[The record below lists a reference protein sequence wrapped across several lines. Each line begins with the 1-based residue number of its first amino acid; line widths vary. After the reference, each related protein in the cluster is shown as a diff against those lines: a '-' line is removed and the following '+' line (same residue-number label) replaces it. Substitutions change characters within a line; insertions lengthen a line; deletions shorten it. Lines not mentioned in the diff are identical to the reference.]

1 MRRALR
7 LAARARGRT
16 SPNPMVGA
24 IIVRNGRIV
33 GEGWHPG
40 AGKPHAEVIALQAAA
55 QKARGATLYVTLE
68 PCCHWG
74 RTPPCVDSIIAAGIR
89 SIVAAQVDPDPRVSG
104 KGADKLRAAGIE
116 VEFGVLGQQ
125 AARLIEAHHKY
136 VTTRRPFV
144 TLKLACSLD
153 GKIATASGQSQWI
166 TGEQARRFV
175 HRLRA
180 ESDAAMVGAGTVL
193 ADDPLITARLVSASK
208 QPLRVVI
215 DGKARTPADA
225 RVLKAASART
235 LVVVGASASRQAE
248 GLRAAGA
255 EVLSLPDTDGRI
267 DLGSVLDELGRREI
281 TTLLVEGGATLAAAL
296 VEARL
301 VDKFIFILAP
311 ILIGG
316 AEAPSAIAGA
326 GARVLEQAARLRDVQ
341 VRRLGQD
348 ILVEG
353 YPCYG

>member
-1 MRRALR
+1 
-7 LAARARGRT
+7 
-16 SPNPMVGA
+16 
-24 IIVRNGRIV
+24 
-33 GEGWHPG
+33 
-40 AGKPHAEVIALQAAA
+40 
-55 QKARGATLYVTLE
+55 
-68 PCCHWG
+68 
-74 RTPPCVDSIIAAGIR
+74 VDSIIAAGIR
-89 SIVAAQVDPDPRVSG
+89 RVVAAQVDPDPRVSG

-125 AARLIEAHHKY
+125 AVRLIEAHHKY

-153 GKIATASGQSQWI
+153 GKIATAGGQSQWI

-180 ESDAAMVGAGTVL
+180 ESDAVMVGAGTVL
-193 ADDPLITARLVSASK
+193 ADDPLLTVRLVSASK

-215 DGKARTPADA
+215 DGRARTPADA
-225 RVLKAASART
+225 RVLKAASAPT
-235 LVVVGASASRQAE
+235 MVVIGVSASKQAE

-255 EVLSLPDTDGRI
+255 EVLSLPEADGLI
-267 DLGSVLDELGRREI
+267 DLGAVLDELGRREI
-281 TTLLVEGGATLAAAL
+281 TTLLVEGGAALAASL

-316 AEAPSAIAGA
+316 GDAPSAVAGA
-326 GARVLEQAARLRDVQ
+326 GARTLQEAVRLRDVR

-348 ILVEG
+348 ILIEG
-353 YPCYG
+353 YPS